1 MKFRTILLLLI
12 LGLIAAFAALNW
24 PAFNVPSKLS
34 LGLSE
39 VEAPLGLVMLGIIA
53 GLTTFFLV
61 FIVFVQATALFE
73 ARRNAQQLNANRELA
88 DKAEASRFTELRQ
101 FIGEEFRKLGPANP
115 AAVTSDAATLARLE
129 RLEKNLLRA
138 IEQSGN
144 GLAAHLAEMDDRLT
158 GRPSDALPADTTFR

>member
-53 GLTTFFLV
+53 GLTTFFLIFV
-61 FIVFVQATALFE
+61 VFVQATALFE
-73 ARRNAQQLNANRELA
+73 ARRNAQELTANRELA

-101 FIGEEFRKLGPANP
+101 FIGEEFRKLGPATP
-115 AAVTSDAATLARLE
+115 ASGSSGAATLHRLE
-129 RLEKNLLRA
+129 RLEKNLLLA

-158 GRPSDALPADTTFR
+158 GHKVADSTSSTSFR